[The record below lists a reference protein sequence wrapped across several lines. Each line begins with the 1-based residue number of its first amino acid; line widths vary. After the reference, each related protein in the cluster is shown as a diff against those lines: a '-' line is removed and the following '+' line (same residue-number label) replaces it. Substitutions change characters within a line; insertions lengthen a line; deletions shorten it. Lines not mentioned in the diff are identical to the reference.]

1 MSRNFRIVQF
11 SDLHLTEKDNGPR
24 SEPKL
29 FGKLRGMNDAF
40 IRLAGSRI
48 AGEADVREFRGGIPG
63 TLYLSF
69 AFGPGFLG
77 LSGRSSSRSSLSI
90 AVPAFQ

>member
-48 AGEADVREFRGGIPG
+48 AGEADVREFREFRGHF
-63 TLYLSF
+63 TYLS
-69 AFGPGFLG
+69 PLG
-77 LSGRSSSRSSLSI
+77 L
-90 AVPAFQ
+90 AFWA